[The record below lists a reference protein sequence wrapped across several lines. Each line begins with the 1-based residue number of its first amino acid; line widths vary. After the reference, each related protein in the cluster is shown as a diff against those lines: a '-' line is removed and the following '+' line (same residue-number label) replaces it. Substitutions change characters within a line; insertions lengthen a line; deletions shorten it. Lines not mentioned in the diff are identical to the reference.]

1 MLTAGLDLDEVIASK
16 LDFDLIGHYTRPDLF
31 DFAVRNRS

>member
-16 LDFDLIGHYTRPDLF
+16 LDFDVIGHYTRPDLF
-31 DFAVRNRS
+31 HFGVK